1 MTTPHYSP
9 SSEDEEDKRLMALV
23 AQGDDQALRQLVDRH
38 HPRLVGYLKSEVGSQ
53 TTAEELAMEVFI
65 RLHRA
70 ASRWRPEAKLSTYL
84 IHIAHNLVLNEWRRK
99 SRKPTST
106 LDSTPEPGD
115 QSHKSA
121 RDVVE
126 LEESFN
132 RAVNQLP
139 LEHRTAI
146 ILLVQ
151 QDMPYEEIA
160 VAMKAPVSSVKTWI
174 HRARTRLRELLKDHY
189 ENQ

>member
-1 MTTPHYSP
+1 MANPNYSP
-9 SSEDEEDKRLMALV
+9 SAEDEEDKRLMALV
-23 AQGDDQALRQLVDRH
+23 AQGDDHALRILVDRH
-38 HPRLVGYLKSEVGSQ
+38 HPRLVGYLKVEVGSQ

-65 RLHRA
+65 RVHRA

-106 LDSTPEPGD
+106 LDSAAEPGD
-115 QSHKSA
+115 QSHESA
-121 RDVVE
+121 RQVVE
-126 LEESFN
+126 LEESFDK
-132 RAVNQLP
+132 AVNQLP
-139 LEHRTAI
+139 PEQRTAI

-160 VAMKAPVSSVKTWI
+160 VTMKAPVSSVKTWI

>member
-1 MTTPHYSP
+1 MTTPQYSP

-23 AQGDDQALRQLVDRH
+23 AQGDDHALRQLVDRH

-115 QSHKSA
+115 QSHESA

-126 LEESFN
+126 LEESFD
-132 RAVNQLP
+132 RAVSQLP
-139 LEHRTAI
+139 FEHRTAI

-160 VAMKAPVSSVKTWI
+160 IAMKAPVSSVKTWI

>member
-1 MTTPHYSP
+1 MV
-9 SSEDEEDKRLMALV
+9 LV

-115 QSHKSA
+115 QSHESA
-121 RDVVE
+121 RQVVE
-126 LEESFN
+126 LEESFD

-139 LEHRTAI
+139 LEQRTAI

-151 QDMPYEEIA
+151 QDMPYEDIA

>member
-1 MTTPHYSP
+1 
-9 SSEDEEDKRLMALV
+9 MALV
-23 AQGDDQALRQLVDRH
+23 AHGDDHALRQLVDRH

-106 LDSTPEPGD
+106 LDSAPEPGD
-115 QSHKSA
+115 QSHESA
-121 RDVVE
+121 RQVVE
-126 LEESFN
+126 LEESFD
-132 RAVNQLP
+132 RAVNELP
-139 LEHRTAI
+139 AEQRTAI

-151 QDMPYEEIA
+151 QDLPYEEIA
-160 VAMKAPVSSVKTWI
+160 IAMKAPVSSIKTWI

>member
-1 MTTPHYSP
+1 MATPNYSP

-23 AQGDDQALRQLVDRH
+23 AQGDDHALRQLVDRH
-38 HPRLVGYLKSEVGSQ
+38 HPRLVGYLKAEVGSQ

-106 LDSTPEPGD
+106 LDSAPEPGD
-115 QSHKSA
+115 QSHESA
-121 RDVVE
+121 RQVVE
-126 LEESFN
+126 LEESFD

-139 LEHRTAI
+139 SEQRTAI

-160 VAMKAPVSSVKTWI
+160 IAMKAPVSSVKTWI

>member
-1 MTTPHYSP
+1 
-9 SSEDEEDKRLMALV
+9 MALV
-23 AQGDDQALRQLVDRH
+23 AQGDDHALRQLVDRH

-115 QSHKSA
+115 QSHESA

-126 LEESFN
+126 LEESFD
-132 RAVNQLP
+132 RAVSQLP
-139 LEHRTAI
+139 FEHRTAI

-160 VAMKAPVSSVKTWI
+160 IAMKAPVSSVKTWI

>member
-1 MTTPHYSP
+1 MSGSDYIP
-9 SSEDEEDKRLMALV
+9 SSEDDEDRRLMGLV
-23 AQGDDQALRQLVDRH
+23 AAGDDQALRILVDRH
-38 HPRLVGYLKSEVGSQ
+38 HPRLVGYIKAEVGSL

-106 LDSTPEPGD
+106 LDSAPEPGD
-115 QSHKSA
+115 FSHQSA
-121 RDVVE
+121 RRVGE
-126 LEESFN
+126 LDESFQK
-132 RAVNQLP
+132 AVLQLSV
-139 LEHRTAI
+139 EQRTAI

-160 VAMKAPVSSVKTWI
+160 QVMKAPPSSVKTWI
-174 HRARTRLRELLKDHY
+174 HRARTHLRELLKDYY
-189 ENQ
+189 ENK

>member
-1 MTTPHYSP
+1 MTTPNYSP
-9 SSEDEEDKRLMALV
+9 SSEDEEDKRLMVLV

-115 QSHKSA
+115 QSHESA
-121 RDVVE
+121 RQVVE
-126 LEESFN
+126 LEESFD

-139 LEHRTAI
+139 LEQRTAI

-151 QDMPYEEIA
+151 QDMPYEDIA

>member
-1 MTTPHYSP
+1 
-9 SSEDEEDKRLMALV
+9 
-23 AQGDDQALRQLVDRH
+23 VDRH
-38 HPRLVGYLKSEVGSQ
+38 HPRLVGYLKVEVGSQ

-65 RLHRA
+65 RVHRA

-106 LDSTPEPGD
+106 LDSAAEPGD
-115 QSHKSA
+115 QSHESA
-121 RDVVE
+121 RQVVE
-126 LEESFN
+126 LEESFDK
-132 RAVNQLP
+132 AVSQLP
-139 LEHRTAI
+139 PEQRTAI

-160 VAMKAPVSSVKTWI
+160 VTMKAPVSSVKTWI

>member
-23 AQGDDQALRQLVDRH
+23 AQGDDHALRLLVDRH

-53 TTAEELAMEVFI
+53 TTAEEIAMEVFI

-70 ASRWRPEAKLSTYL
+70 ASRWRPEAKLFTYL

-106 LDSTPEPGD
+106 LDSAPEPGD
-115 QSHKSA
+115 QSHESA
-121 RDVVE
+121 RHVVE
-126 LEESFN
+126 LEESFD
-132 RAVNQLP
+132 RAVSQLP

>member
-126 LEESFN
+126 LEESFD

-160 VAMKAPVSSVKTWI
+160 IAMKAPVSSVKTWI